1 MNFYKKRKFWKRAL
15 WVTFLVPVVL
25 FAIISTI
32 VVFKK
37 DAIIQELIDT
47 ANEDFK
53 GEIVIE
59 KTSISP
65 FENFPYI
72 SIDLKGFKVF
82 ETKNKIKPPIIDLQD
97 VYIGF
102 DFWTVANGK
111 FDIKTIKLKQGSLD
125 IIQDLDG
132 NFNIVKAFEPQKEI
146 DDVSEEFHLDLQK
159 IQLVN
164 VDFNKINLADS
175 IKIDAFFTKAETR
188 FKTTDR
194 FIEMGLDSDF
204 IFNIIHKNDTTFVKN
219 KHFDVHTTFKF
230 DKENHLIDFSP
241 SEIVFE
247 NGLFGMEGTIDFDD
261 DFNMD
266 LKFFGKKPNF
276 DLLIAFVPEEL
287 KETLRAYENQ
297 GEIYFD
303 AVVKGKSAHGNNP
316 LVEAKFGCKDGYFD
330 NTENR
335 QKLDNMFFNAFYTN
349 GSERNLTTSEFQ
361 LLNFSAKPEAGI
373 FKGNLV
379 VKNFE
384 SPDINLQL
392 NSDFDLE
399 FLTKFFNLKDLSN
412 LTGKV
417 ALTMNFHDIIDLQN
431 PEKSLEQFNQAYDSE
446 LLITNLNFKS
456 DSYHL
461 PIKNLNLKA
470 RMDGNDI
477 LMDYFNMK
485 IGSSDIAMEGNIRN
499 IPAVIH
505 KTNDE
510 IRAKLNIS
518 SKLMD
523 FKELTTTDNVEGID
537 EQISNFRVGLRFKGA
552 ANTLITSKS
561 LPEGN
566 FFIEDFYGKLK
577 NYPHTFHDFDA
588 KIFIRENEV
597 KVVNFDGMID
607 DSDFHLTGKID
618 NYNLWMADVKRGD
631 THFEF
636 DFNSKLLRLEDLF
649 AYKGENYIPEDYRH
663 EEIREL
669 RAHGRVALHFQDSL
683 QSTDTYIDLLKGK
696 MKIHPMKFENFKGN
710 LHFEN
715 ERLTLNQVSGK
726 IGKSDFTVSGKYYL
740 GTDKK
745 KKNQGDKIL
754 LTSNKLDFDEL
765 FSYQEPKSTPQ
776 TSDSSYHDSGFN
788 VFEIPFRDMQIEAQ
802 IKDLNY
808 HKYIIK
814 NFRTKLRVKQNH
826 FVYVDQMLL
835 DAASGKVDIKGYFNG
850 SNPKQIYFN
859 PDIKVQKVNLDQVL
873 FKFDN
878 FGQDMLVSDN
888 LHGILTGR
896 ITGKILMHKDLTP
909 RIDESDLQID
919 FSVLEGRLDNFG
931 PMNAMADFFKDKN
944 LTKIRFDKLENR
956 LKLKNGRLEIP
967 NMLINSSLGF
977 MELSGSQD
985 MNLNMEYYMRIPL
998 KMVTSIASQK
1008 LFGKKREEV
1017 DTEQEDD
1024 IIYKDPN
1031 RKVSFVNVKIT
1042 GTPSDYKISL
1052 QKNKDLKKG
1061 VSFKKDDTFLFDSIG
1076 QDSLADDETN
1086 LESPQENNN

>member
-1 MNFYKKRKFWKRAL
+1 MTFYKKKKFWKKAL
-15 WVTFLVPVVL
+15 WVTFLVPTVL
-25 FAIISTI
+25 FAIISTV

-47 ANEDFK
+47 ANKDFK

-72 SIDLKGFKVF
+72 SIDLQGFQVY
-82 ETKNKIKPPIIDLQD
+82 ETKNKTKVPIINLQD
-97 VYIGF
+97 VYVGF
-102 DFWTVANGK
+102 DFWTVANGT
-111 FDIKTIKLKQGSLD
+111 FEIKTIKLKEGNLD
-125 IIQDLDG
+125 VIQDLEG

-146 DDVSEEFHLDLQK
+146 EDVSEEFHLDLQK
-159 IQLVN
+159 IELVN
-164 VDFNKINLADS
+164 VDITKTNLADS
-175 IKIDAFFTKAETR
+175 VMLEAFITKAETR
-188 FKTTDR
+188 FKSTETH
-194 FIEMGLDSDF
+194 IEMGLDSEF
-204 IFNIIHKNDTTFVKN
+204 IFNIIHKQDTTFVKN
-219 KHFDVHTTFKF
+219 KHFDVQTNFTF
-230 DKENHLIDFSP
+230 DKEKHLIVFTP

-247 NGLFGMEGTIDFDD
+247 DGLFGMEGSIDFDD

-266 LKFFGKKPNF
+266 LKFSGKKPNF
-276 DLLIAFVPEEL
+276 DLLIAFAPEEL
-287 KETLRAYENQ
+287 KETLRAYENK

-303 AVVKGKSAHGNNP
+303 ALVKGKSANGNSP
-316 LVEAKFGCKDGYFD
+316 LVEARFGCKDGYFD

-335 QKLDNMFFNAFYTN
+335 QKLDDMYFNAFYTN
-349 GSERNLTTSEFQ
+349 GSERNLQTSEFR
-361 LLNFSAKPEAGI
+361 LIDFSAKPEAGI
-373 FKGNLV
+373 FKGNLI
-379 VKNFE
+379 VKNFI

-431 PEKSLEQFNQAYDSE
+431 PEKSLEKFNQAYDSE
-446 LLITNLNFKS
+446 LLITNLNFQS

-470 RMDGNDI
+470 TMDGNDI
-477 LMDYFNMK
+477 LMEYLNLK
-485 IGSSDIAMEGNIRN
+485 VGSSDIAMEGNIRN

-505 KTNDE
+505 KTDDE
-510 IRAKLNIS
+510 VRAKLNIV
-518 SKLMD
+518 SKLLD
-523 FKELTTTDNVEGID
+523 FNELTSTDSVKGVD
-537 EQISNFRVGLRFKGA
+537 EQISDFRIGLRFKGA
-552 ANTLITSKS
+552 ANTLNTSKS

-588 KIFIRENEV
+588 KIFVRENHV

-631 THFEF
+631 TNFEF

-649 AYKGENYIPEDYRH
+649 AYKGENYVPEDYRH

-683 QSTDTYIDLLKGK
+683 QSTDAYIDLLKGK

-726 IGKSDFTVSGKYYL
+726 IGKSDFTVNGKYYV
-740 GTDKK
+740 GQDEK
-745 KKNQGDKIL
+745 KKNQGDRIQIL
-754 LTSNKLDFDEL
+754 SNKLDFDEL
-765 FSYQEPKSTPQ
+765 FSYQTP
-776 TSDSSYHDSGFN
+776 TTVSEAKVEHDQGFN
-788 VFEIPFRDMQIEAQ
+788 VFEIPFRDMQIEAD

-814 NFRTKLRVKQNH
+814 NFKTKLRVKQNH

-835 DAASGKVDIKGYFNG
+835 EAASGKVDIKGYFNG
-850 SNPKQIYFN
+850 SDPKQIYFN
-859 PDIKVQKVNLDQVL
+859 PDIKIQKVNLDQVL

-878 FGQDMLVSDN
+878 FGQDQLVSDN

-896 ITGKILMHKDLTP
+896 IKGKILMHQDLTP

-919 FSVLEGRLDNFG
+919 FSVEEGRLENFG
-931 PMNAMADFFKDKN
+931 PMDAMADFFKDKN
-944 LTKIRFDKLENR
+944 LSKIRFDKLENR

-985 MNLNMEYYMRIPL
+985 MSMNMEYYVRVPL

-1017 DTEQEDD
+1017 DPEQEDD
-1024 IIYKDPN
+1024 IIYSDPK
-1031 RKVSFVNVKIT
+1031 RRVSYVNIKIA

-1061 VSFKKDDTFLFDSIG
+1061 VSFQKDDTFLFDSIG
-1076 QDSLADDETN
+1076 QDSLANDEATSAN
-1086 LESPQENNN
+1086 HQDK